1 MPLLKAAGVGGT
13 ILVILALII
22 TLLKQIIA
30 FIAFITGA
38 IKLLIVLAFVI
49 LIVGV
54 GLAVLRSFNQKRKN
68 KS

>member
-1 MPLLKAAGVGGT
+1 MSLFKAAGVGGML
-13 ILVILALII
+13 LVILTLII

-38 IKLLIVLAFVI
+38 IKLLIILAFVI